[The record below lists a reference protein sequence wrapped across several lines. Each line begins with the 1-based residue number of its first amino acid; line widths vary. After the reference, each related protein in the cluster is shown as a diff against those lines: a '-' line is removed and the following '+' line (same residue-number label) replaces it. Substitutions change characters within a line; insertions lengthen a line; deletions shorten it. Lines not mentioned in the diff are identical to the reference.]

1 MLKLKKKYFL
11 WQIKLFGNI
20 VSLFLFFLIFLQ
32 FFSDF
37 KHQISFNLIYFHV
50 PLAYMSIYM
59 YIYICI
65 YIYIYNSIIYIYI
78 YNTIIYILYVLMS
91 GFLWGYL
98 AFGKWI
104 FFDIKIFFFSLV
116 LITLLGIYNFF
127 NTNYSNFFLI
137 LGLYFYLQSQFSVT
151 WFNTIHQNFILEYVI
166 QTKVS
171 GKTNLEFFFLII
183 ILLSLGL
190 QHYIVLQSKR

>member
-32 FFSDF
+32 LFSDF
-37 KHQISFNLIYFHV
+37 KHQISYNLIYFHV
-50 PLAYMSIYM
+50 PLAYMSICM

-78 YNTIIYILYVLMS
+78 YNTIIYISYVLMS

-137 LGLYFYLQSQFSVT
+137 LGLYFYLQSKFSVT

-171 GKTNLEFFFLII
+171 GKTNLEFYFLII